1 MLASDTVLATDA
13 VFASNAV
20 FDSDNI
26 LLQLETRRL
35 LVMQR
40 LKDNTFLIGLCRL
53 LYMTVNSNR

>member
-40 LKDNTFLIGLCRL
+40 LIDNTFLIVLCRL